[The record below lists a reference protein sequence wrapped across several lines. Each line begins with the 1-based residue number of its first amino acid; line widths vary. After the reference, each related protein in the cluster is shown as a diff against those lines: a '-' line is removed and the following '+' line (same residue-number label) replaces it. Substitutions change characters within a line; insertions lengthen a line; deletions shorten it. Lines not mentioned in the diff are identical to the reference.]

1 MGWGDYIMT
10 SGIVRRLKNQNPNLQ
25 ILIKEPFNNTR
36 QGRDI
41 FYKNPYLT
49 SIDNFNENKPYLKI
63 PRILA
68 GKTDEQNHRIIW
80 KKERVAEIGN
90 LYPKSAEISFADKTI
105 TIIVDDWVSKHR
117 KQPKGIIFISDI
129 PKKNVKL
136 NNKNI
141 IYEHSVNREWGTDK
155 WIEFSNICREDYI
168 LIKTSVENKND
179 IDGTYNIVC
188 DFRTSYS
195 IMTKCDFFV
204 GNEGGLAHLWA
215 ITEKKGIVFFGHWIS
230 PLVTGYSFHI
240 NLTIS
245 GNDHCGSLKKCENCI
260 NYFKNL
266 EPSYIKFLLEKNI

>member
-1 MGWGDYIMT
+1 MGWGDYVMT
-10 SGIVRRLKNQNPNLQ
+10 SGVVRRLKSQNPNLQ
-25 ILIKEPFNNTR
+25 ILIKEPFNNTKP
-36 QGRDI
+36 GRDI

-49 SIDNFNENKPYLKI
+49 SIENFNENQPYVKI

-68 GKTDEQNHRIIW
+68 GKTDEQNNRIIW

-90 LYPKSAEISFADKTI
+90 LYAKKEEISFADKTI
-105 TIIVDDWVSKHR
+105 NIIVEDWVSKN
-117 KQPKGIIFISDI
+117 KKKPKGIIFISDTQ
-129 PKKNVKL
+129 KKNVKL
-136 NNKNI
+136 NNKIVN
-141 IYEHSVNREWGTDK
+141 YEHSVNREWGRDK
-155 WIEFSNICREDYI
+155 WIEFSNICSKDYI

-179 IDGTYNIVC
+179 IDDTYNIVC

-195 IMTKCDFFV
+195 IMTKCDFFI

-215 ITEKKGIVFFGHWIS
+215 ITEKKGIVFFGHWVS
-230 PLVTGYSFHI
+230 PLITGYSSHI

-266 EPSYIKFLLEKNI
+266 EAEYIKFILEKNI

>member
-1 MGWGDYIMT
+1 MGWGDYVMT
-10 SGIVRRLKNQNPNLQ
+10 SGVVRRLKNQNPELQ

-49 SIDNFNENKPYLKI
+49 SINNFNENKPHVKI

-68 GKTDEQNHRIIW
+68 GKTDEQNNRIIW

-90 LYPKSAEISFADKTI
+90 LYAKSEEISFADKTI
-105 TIIVDDWVSKHR
+105 NIIVEDWVSKH
-117 KQPKGIIFISDI
+117 KKKPKGIIFISDT

-136 NNKNI
+136 NNKII
-141 IYEHSVNREWGTDK
+141 IYEHSVNREWGKDK
-155 WIEFSNICREDYI
+155 WIEFSNICSKDYI

-195 IMTKCDFFV
+195 IMTKCDFFI

-215 ITEKKGIVFFGHWIS
+215 ITEKKGIVFFGHWVS
-230 PLVTGYSFHI
+230 PLVTGYSSHI

-245 GNDHCGSLKKCENCI
+245 SNDHCGSLKKCENCI

-266 EPSYIKFLLEKNI
+266 EPEYIKFLLEKNI